1 MKSFFR
7 RLSSK
12 KDKQRE
18 SNYHQSAFSPG
29 WPSVSRKSLPAPAGS
44 INPTFSDFQQHHSQ
58 PGQQHLNS
66 TVQQDHIQAET
77 VSLSIDSVDGVIH
90 EPKPLLP
97 DAQQLPI
104 TPSREHNNEPTTSLP
119 PFSSKSGKLSSPYRS
134 NSKFPSTSIPTGG
147 CQEVSFSSPQPQRVA
162 PSIYKSYNDFDIMR
176 SGGAELDDNPILA
189 SAPSADWFTVD
200 DGQSSRLPE
209 RPRTADEAS
218 RTRSRHLW
226 EGKPPST
233 PSTPKQ
239 QFRQAAQR
247 SNAKP
252 VNTMLEPSPEG
263 SVLSNMSP
271 FLGPPPLPAMKG
283 PSPPLQQMATP
294 FAQYATK
301 AMSSALPSGDLDTAM
316 RPSGQMPS
324 GSSKDFMQDQV
335 SGTVAGQAAQAAS
348 NRMASG
354 TLTPSG
360 SPRTYVQVPPDGTAT
375 PAAKL
380 QEGSHLHTRLANS
393 TTAGLHGNAPPAQPH
408 DSWLVAASPRKLEQD
423 FSHANLQPPS
433 ANGNDWHAVNGL
445 SRPTTHR
452 PGQSSTNGNVPF
464 AANEKPPFSL
474 RENGWVA
481 ANGNGNGQF
490 SMKENS
496 QFSTQL
502 DGHPRQVSP
511 QLDSHPREMSPQLDG
526 HPRQFSPQPQL
537 SSKQK
542 EAPSGH
548 IQEAHRQIE
557 EALQTA
563 DHQIEALRAR
573 VTKKNAQLSDA
584 KLQLEHIREDMHDI
598 AVSQQHAPP
607 SLPDTESSEQTEL
620 AAAEMQLLRQA
631 LDKLQSETHF
641 LDDELGRAREQAIFS
656 EFERAELSHELETVS
671 AQLQASQASKA
682 ELEDTI
688 SKLLS
693 DVKTGRPHRRQL
705 SMSRQILNTDS
716 FRSHAST
723 PQSPDPDTD
732 ILSSQH
738 NISRTGST
746 PMHSQPFAGGVA
758 PHRDVSALEGE
769 VESLRAELEETKRR
783 MGADLAQAREE
794 ALGVMRAT
802 GDADAEVKKLMG
814 ESAQLSCSQQEA
826 EADLQHSKEA
836 IQQLHAALKN
846 AQAAMATDRLERE
859 QSLNTIAHL
868 KQQCRQLE
876 TDQQARHEA
885 AKLTQHIS
893 DLDRQVVELSMSN
906 DELSTDLGRAL
917 DVAQRVMEQ
926 KQSLQEQV
934 RGQEQQLA
942 QWQAE
947 GQRVRELEG
956 FAEEAL
962 TALEAQTQEN
972 SRLRQRIATG
982 SSQSSG

>member
-12 KDKQRE
+12 KDKQRG
-18 SNYHQSAFSPG
+18 SNYHQWASSPG
-29 WPSVSRKSLPAPAGS
+29 SPFARKSLPAPAS
-44 INPTFSDFQQHHSQ
+44 SMNPTFSVFQQHQSQ
-58 PGQQHLNS
+58 PDQQHLNS
-66 TVQQDHIQAET
+66 TVQQDHVQAET
-77 VSLSIDSVDGVIH
+77 VSLGIDFVDGMIH
-90 EPKPLLP
+90 EPETLLS
-97 DAQQLPI
+97 DDQQLPT
-104 TPSREHNNEPTTSLP
+104 TPNREHNSEATTSLP
-119 PFSSKSGKLSSPYRS
+119 PLRSKSGKLSSPYKS
-134 NSKFPSTSIPTGG
+134 TTKFPSMPIPTAGS
-147 CQEVSFSSPQPQRVA
+147 QEVSFSSPQPQRVA
-162 PSIYKSYNDFDIMR
+162 PSIYQSHNDFDIMR
-176 SGGAELDDNPILA
+176 SGGLELDDNPILA
-189 SAPSADWFTVD
+189 TAPSADWFTVD
-200 DGQSSRLPE
+200 DGHSNRLPD
-209 RPRTADEAS
+209 RPKTAGDAS
-218 RTRSRHLW
+218 CTRFRHPW

-239 QFRQAAQR
+239 HFRQAAQR
-247 SNAKP
+247 SNPKP
-252 VNTMLEPSPEG
+252 VTTNTMMEPSPKD
-263 SVLSNMSP
+263 SFQSSTSLYT
-271 FLGPPPLPAMKG
+271 GPPPLPAMKG
-283 PSPPLQQMATP
+283 PSPPSPFLLGAVKGPSPPLQQMVTP
-294 FAQYATK
+294 FAQYAAK
-301 AMSSALPSGDLDTAM
+301 AISSALPSGDLDTAM
-316 RPSGQMPS
+316 RPNGQMLS
-324 GSSKDFMQDQV
+324 GGSKELMHGKQL
-335 SGTVAGQAAQAAS
+335 SGTVAGQAARVGS

-354 TLTPSG
+354 RLTPSE
-360 SPRTYVQVPPDGTAT
+360 SPRTYLQVPPDGTAT
-375 PAAKL
+375 PAAKH
-380 QEGSHLHTRLANS
+380 QDVSHLHTRLANGTS
-393 TTAGLHGNAPPAQPH
+393 AGLHSNAPPAQPH
-408 DSWLVAASPRKLEQD
+408 DSWLVEA
-423 FSHANLQPPS
+423 
-433 ANGNDWHAVNGL
+433 
-445 SRPTTHR
+445 
-452 PGQSSTNGNVPF
+452 
-464 AANEKPPFSL
+464 
-474 RENGWVA
+474 
-481 ANGNGNGQF
+481 
-490 SMKENS
+490 
-496 QFSTQL
+496 
-502 DGHPRQVSP
+502 
-511 QLDSHPREMSPQLDG
+511 SPQLDG
-526 HPRQFSPQPQL
+526 HPRQISPQLDGHPRQLSLQSQL

-557 EALQTA
+557 QALQTA

-598 AVSQQHAPP
+598 ALSQRQAPP
-607 SLPDTESSEQTEL
+607 SLPDTDSSEQTEL

-631 LDKLQSETHF
+631 LDKLQSETRI
-641 LDDELGRAREQAIFS
+641 LDDELARAREQAIFS

-693 DVKTGRPHRRQL
+693 DVKTVRPHRRQL

-723 PQSPDPDTD
+723 PLSPDPDTD
-732 ILSSQH
+732 ILSSQL
-738 NISRTGST
+738 NISRTSST

-783 MGADLAQAREE
+783 MGADLAKAREE

-814 ESAQLSCSQQEA
+814 ETAQLSSSQQEA
-826 EADLQHSKEA
+826 EAHLQHSKEA
-836 IQQLHAALKN
+836 IQELKAALKN

-868 KQQCRQLE
+868 KQQCCQLE
-876 TDQQARHEA
+876 TDQQALLPRHEA

-893 DLDRQVVELSMSN
+893 DLDKQVVELSMSN

-926 KQSLQEQV
+926 KQALQEQV

-982 SSQSSG
+982 NDDSSGQ

>member
-1 MKSFFR
+1 
-7 RLSSK
+7 
-12 KDKQRE
+12 
-18 SNYHQSAFSPG
+18 
-29 WPSVSRKSLPAPAGS
+29 
-44 INPTFSDFQQHHSQ
+44 
-58 PGQQHLNS
+58 
-66 TVQQDHIQAET
+66 
-77 VSLSIDSVDGVIH
+77 
-90 EPKPLLP
+90 
-97 DAQQLPI
+97 
-104 TPSREHNNEPTTSLP
+104 
-119 PFSSKSGKLSSPYRS
+119 
-134 NSKFPSTSIPTGG
+134 
-147 CQEVSFSSPQPQRVA
+147 
-162 PSIYKSYNDFDIMR
+162 
-176 SGGAELDDNPILA
+176 
-189 SAPSADWFTVD
+189 
-200 DGQSSRLPE
+200 
-209 RPRTADEAS
+209 
-218 RTRSRHLW
+218 
-226 EGKPPST
+226 
-233 PSTPKQ
+233 
-239 QFRQAAQR
+239 
-247 SNAKP
+247 
-252 VNTMLEPSPEG
+252 
-263 SVLSNMSP
+263 
-271 FLGPPPLPAMKG
+271 
-283 PSPPLQQMATP
+283 
-294 FAQYATK
+294 
-301 AMSSALPSGDLDTAM
+301 
-316 RPSGQMPS
+316 
-324 GSSKDFMQDQV
+324 
-335 SGTVAGQAAQAAS
+335 
-348 NRMASG
+348 MASG
-354 TLTPSG
+354 RLTPSE
-360 SPRTYVQVPPDGTAT
+360 SPRTYLQVPPDGTAT
-375 PAAKL
+375 PAAKH
-380 QEGSHLHTRLANS
+380 QDVSHLHTRLANGTS
-393 TTAGLHGNAPPAQPH
+393 AGLHSNAPPAQPH
-408 DSWLVAASPRKLEQD
+408 DSWLVEASPRKLEQD
-423 FSHANLQPPS
+423 FSYTSLQPPS
-433 ANGNDWHAVNGL
+433 ANGNDWHPVTGS

-452 PGQSSTNGNVPF
+452 HDQLSTNGNVPF
-464 AANEKPPFSL
+464 AANGQPPFSL

-481 ANGNGNGQF
+481 ANGNGHFSTKENGQF
-490 SMKENS
+490 STE
-496 QFSTQL
+496 L
-502 DGHPRQVSP
+502 DGHPRQI
-511 QLDSHPREMSPQLDG
+511 SPQLDG
-526 HPRQFSPQPQL
+526 HPRQLSLQSQL

-557 EALQTA
+557 QALQTA

-598 AVSQQHAPP
+598 ALSQRQAPP
-607 SLPDTESSEQTEL
+607 SLPDTDSSEQTEL

-631 LDKLQSETHF
+631 LDKLQSETRI
-641 LDDELGRAREQAIFS
+641 LDDELARAREQAIFS

-693 DVKTGRPHRRQL
+693 DVKTVRPHRRQL

-723 PQSPDPDTD
+723 PLSPDPDTD
-732 ILSSQH
+732 ILSSQL
-738 NISRTGST
+738 NISRTSST

-783 MGADLAQAREE
+783 MGADLAKAREE

-814 ESAQLSCSQQEA
+814 ETAQLSSSQQEA
-826 EADLQHSKEA
+826 EAHLQHSKEA
-836 IQQLHAALKN
+836 IQELKAALKN

-868 KQQCRQLE
+868 KQQCCQLE
-876 TDQQARHEA
+876 TDQQALLPRHEA

-893 DLDRQVVELSMSN
+893 DLDKQVVELSMSN

-926 KQSLQEQV
+926 KQALQEQV

-982 SSQSSG
+982 NDDSSGQ